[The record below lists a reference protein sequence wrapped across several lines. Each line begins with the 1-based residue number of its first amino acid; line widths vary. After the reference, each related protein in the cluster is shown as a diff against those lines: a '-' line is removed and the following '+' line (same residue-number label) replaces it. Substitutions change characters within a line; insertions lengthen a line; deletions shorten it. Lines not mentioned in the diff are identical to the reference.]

1 MAHITQPPAE
11 HSSTAP
17 DTGRNTH
24 PQELRRAMSSRHMLM
39 LSLGGVIGTGLFLS
53 SGYTINQAGPF
64 GTVLAYAVGAF
75 IVYLVMVCLGEL
87 SVAMPQTGSFH
98 VYATKFLGPGTGFTV
113 AVLYWL
119 TWTIALGSEFTASGI
134 IMQQWFPNTPV
145 WVWSAFFIVLIFGMN
160 AASVR
165 IFAETESWLA
175 LIKVIAIIAFIILGA
190 LAMFGAIPMASGEPA
205 PGFTHLFEDG
215 LFPNG
220 LAAVF
225 TVMLTVNF
233 AFSGTELI
241 GIAAGEAEHPEKSVP
256 RAIHGA
262 LWRLVIFF
270 IGAIIVMAS
279 LIPYKEAGVDASPFV
294 LVFEKIGVPFA
305 ADIMNFVV
313 LTAILSAANS
323 GLYAS
328 TRMLWSLSN
337 EGMIPRRFM
346 SVNRYGVPFFALC
359 ICMVGGLLALLSSVI
374 AAETVYLV
382 LVSISGL
389 AVVLVWVS
397 IAASHIV
404 FRKQYLAAGN
414 KLEDLAYR
422 APGYPWLSW
431 AALILSALSCILIVF
446 DPAQRPALYYTVPF
460 IALCYFAHWALNHT
474 PKTAHN
480 P

>member
-1 MAHITQPPAE
+1 MKETGQGIGAAPETGEKTQHLE
-11 HSSTAP
+11 
-17 DTGRNTH
+17 RK
-24 PQELRRAMSSRHMLM
+24 MSSRHMLM

-64 GTVLAYAVGAF
+64 GTVLAYAVGAL
-75 IVYLVMVCLGEL
+75 IVYLVMMCLAEL
-87 SVAMPQTGSFH
+87 SVAMPWTGSFH
-98 VYATKFLGPGTGFTV
+98 VYTTKFLGPGTGFTV

-145 WVWSAFFIVLIFGMN
+145 WIWSAAFIVLIFLLN
-160 AASVR
+160 AVSVKV
-165 IFAETESWLA
+165 FAETESWLA
-175 LIKVIAIIAFIILGA
+175 LIKVAAIIVFIILGA
-190 LAMFGAIPMASGEPA
+190 LAMFGAIPLGGSGSTEPA

-220 LAAVF
+220 FGAVF
-225 TVMLTVNF
+225 TVMLAVNF

-241 GIAAGEAEHPEKSVP
+241 GIAAGEAGDPEKTVP
-256 RAIHGA
+256 RAIHGT

-294 LVFEKIGVPFA
+294 IVFEKIGIPYA
-305 ADIMNFVV
+305 ADIMNFVI

-328 TRMLWSLSN
+328 TRMLWSLAN
-337 EGMIPRRFM
+337 EGMIPARIAR
-346 SVNRYGVPFFALC
+346 VNKSGVPFLAMC
-359 ICMVGGLLALLSSVI
+359 ICMVGGLFALLSSVI
-374 AAETVYLV
+374 AAETVYMV

-404 FRKQYLAAGN
+404 FRRRYLAAGN
-414 KLEDLAYR
+414 RLEDLAYR

-431 AALILSALSCILIVF
+431 AALIMSALSCLLIVF
-446 DPAQRPALYYTVPF
+446 DPTQRPALFYTVPF
-460 IALCYFAHWALNHT
+460 VGLCYLVYYLVLAKKRTT
-474 PKTAHN
+474 PRG
-480 P
+480 

>member
-1 MAHITQPPAE
+1 MPGSQSETKS
-11 HSSTAP
+11 SSTHHLE
-17 DTGRNTH
+17 RK
-24 PQELRRAMSSRHMLM
+24 MSSRHMIM

-64 GTVLAYAVGAF
+64 GTVLAYGMGAI
-75 IVYLVMVCLGEL
+75 IVYLVMMCLGEL
-87 SVAMPQTGSFH
+87 SVAMPWTGSFH
-98 VYATKFLGPGTGFTV
+98 VYATQFLGPGTGFTV
-113 AVLYWL
+113 AILYWL

-134 IMQQWFPNTPV
+134 IMQQWFPDTPV
-145 WVWSAFFIVLIFGMN
+145 WVWSALFIVIIFALN
-160 AASVR
+160 AVSVK

-175 LIKVIAIIAFIILGA
+175 LIKVVAIIAFIVLGA
-190 LAMFGAIPMASGEPA
+190 LTMFGAIPLQSGEPA

-220 LAAVF
+220 FGAVF
-225 TVMLTVNF
+225 TVMLAVNF

-241 GIAAGEAEHPEKSVP
+241 GIAAGEAENPEETVP
-256 RAIHGA
+256 RAIRST
-262 LWRLVIFF
+262 LWRLAVFF

-294 LVFEKIGVPFA
+294 LLFEKIGIPFA

-337 EGMIPRRFM
+337 EGMIPQRISR
-346 SVNRYGVPFFALC
+346 VNKAGVPFLAMC
-359 ICMVGGLLALLSSVI
+359 ICMVGGLFSLLSSFI
-374 AAETVYLV
+374 AADTVYMV

-397 IAASHIV
+397 IAACHIV
-404 FRKQYLAAGN
+404 FRKRYLAEGK
-414 KLEDLAYR
+414 KLEDLKYR
-422 APGYPWLSW
+422 APGYPYLSW
-431 AALILSALSCILIVF
+431 VTLVVCALSCVLIVF
-446 DPAQRPALYYTVPF
+446 DPNQRPALFYTVPF
-460 IALCYFAHWALNHT
+460 IALCYLAHRVTSKRKKHL
-474 PKTAHN
+474 
-480 P
+480 